1 VCPDRVPK
9 LGLLAPAGLWLDD
22 HPVADIFATLPH
34 QLPALLFHDP
44 EAGAAA
50 MTGGV
55 DFSDM
60 DALVAF
66 FITNAKRLGTAGKM
80 LFPIP
85 NRRLSK
91 RLYRLRADTL
101 LVWGESDRMI
111 PPVYAERWQELIPGA
126 ELVTIAEAGHMLV
139 LEQPDAV
146 ASAIEKF
153 LG

>member
-1 VCPDRVPK
+1 DY
-9 LGLLAPAGLWLDD
+9 
-22 HPVADIFATLPH
+22 PVADIFATLP
-34 QLPALLFHDP
+34 QELPSLLFHDP
-44 EAGAAA
+44 AAGAAA

-91 RLYRLRADTL
+91 RLYRLKAETL
-101 LVWGESDRMI
+101 LVWGASDRLY
-111 PPVYAERWQELIPGA
+111 PLPYAERWASLIPGA
-126 ELVTIAEAGHMLV
+126 DLITI
-139 LEQPDAV
+139 PDA
-146 ASAIEKF
+146 
-153 LG
+153 G